1 MAKTYV
7 LSDVH
12 IGNDKMTCWY
22 QKSYH
27 EPYLI
32 AVLDHLL
39 QNKAEI
45 DEVILL
51 GDLFDFW
58 TYAAEDDLPS
68 LDDILNANPNIFG
81 LNGKLTQ
88 VVEALP
94 GKVKYLRGNH
104 DINITQADLNKIPG
118 KNKIQL
124 IPDVYVKG
132 DVLYMHGHLYTIF
145 NAPDVTGHGLPVGHF
160 VTRSI
165 MHKIKKDGKPAFEL
179 PGQGSPSGV
188 GFLLS
193 DKLLQATSLTDVM
206 LDGITNWANKMS
218 PDMPIKLFNH
228 QQKSINQAKAD
239 YANLRPMWLA
249 QYGGGKY
256 AELTVIKSI
265 LADAKDYY
273 MGWFAQKAALE
284 QGVNLVVMGHTHIP
298 KLGLV
303 EAAANYVNSGF
314 MCPAKPDV
322 DQGKAK
328 FTFAVIDHP
337 AGKDSQPKLYA
348 VVKQGATYQLAE
360 TPAPPARIIDPPTD
374 VISDLIPRG
383 EDFSCYVSMVN
394 QTGQELRRDQVNAA
408 QGVYVVKPPEKLAV
422 GQKAGFWI
430 QDYPYDPRDVVPHG
444 SEGSVVYTTPSGG
457 RINLFFDCPT
467 GTFKNSCSGATF
479 ETKSGS
485 GNWQNQVVEGG
496 HPFFVRFTLNDPT
509 ANFQG
514 TCGEGGKGSPKSV
527 ASTAGLEPGGA
538 VHINGK
544 TDLSGCIQGND
555 GARVYGITLTRS
567 SGIYVHQYVVNV
579 DAQGPKGALSGSM
592 YLAFR
597 DREGDTYYLSIFDS
611 ARKGHTVGYNSKNP
625 AIVKIWWC
633 NYDFKV

>member
-12 IGNDKMTCWY
+12 IGDDKMTCWY

-39 QNKAEI
+39 QNKAEV

-58 TYAAEDDLPS
+58 TYAPDDDLPS
-68 LDDILNANPNIFG
+68 IDQILNANPNVFG
-81 LNGKLTQ
+81 PSGKLTQ

-104 DINITQADLNKIPG
+104 DINITQADLNKLPG

-145 NAPDVTGHGLPVGHF
+145 NAPDVCGVGIPVGHF

-165 MHKIKKDGKPAFEL
+165 MYKIKKDRKPAFEL
-179 PGQGSPSGV
+179 PGQGSPSGL
-188 GFLLS
+188 GALIS
-193 DKLLQATSLTDVM
+193 DKLLRATSLPEVM
-206 LDGITNWANKMS
+206 LDGVTNWAG
-218 PDMPIKLFNH
+218 MPTSTSIKLFNQ
-228 QQKSINQAKAD
+228 QQKSINQAKSD
-239 YANLRPMWLA
+239 YANLRPIWLA
-249 QYGGGKY
+249 QYGGGEY
-256 AELTVIKSI
+256 AQLTVIKSI

-284 QGVNLVVMGHTHIP
+284 QGANLVVMGHTHIP

-303 EAAANYVNSGF
+303 EAAANYINSGY
-314 MCPAKPDV
+314 MCPSKPDV
-322 DQGKAK
+322 EQGKAK

-337 AGKDSQPKLYA
+337 SGQSSQPKLYQ
-348 VVKQGATYQLAE
+348 VVKQGNAFRLEE
-360 TPAPPARIIDPPTD
+360 TSAPPARIIDPPTAE
-374 VISDLIPRG
+374 ISDLIPRG
-383 EDFSCYVSMVN
+383 EDFSCYVWLVN
-394 QTGQELRRDQVNAA
+394 QTGQELRREQLHAA
-408 QGVYVVKPPEKLAV
+408 QGVYVVNPPEKIGV
-422 GQKAGFWI
+422 GQTARLWI
-430 QDYPYDPRDVVPHG
+430 QDYPGVHG
-444 SEGSVVYTTPSGG
+444 SEGSVGYTTKDGK
-457 RINLFFDCPT
+457 RIDLRFACPT
-467 GTFKNSCSGATF
+467 GVFKNSCSGATF
-479 ETKSGS
+479 ETKSGN
-485 GNWQNQVVEGG
+485 GNWKNQLAEWG
-496 HPFFVRFTLNDPT
+496 HPFFVRFTLSDPT

-514 TCGEGGKGSPKSV
+514 ACGEGGKGNPKSV
-527 ASTAGLEPGGA
+527 VSTTGLEPGGA

-544 TDLSGCIQGND
+544 TDLSACIVGND
-555 GARVYGITLTRS
+555 GARVHGITLSRT
-567 SGIYVHQYVVNV
+567 SGIYNYVVNV
-579 DAQGPKGALSGSM
+579 DAQGPSGAFSGSM

-597 DREGDTYYLSIFDS
+597 DRTGDTYYLSVFRS
-611 ARKGHTVGYNSKNP
+611 ARVVHTVAYNSNNP

-633 NYDFKV
+633 NYEFKV